1 LITNPAGR
9 ILDVGCDI
17 GEARADG
24 FVGPRGDGE
33 GSVELVGVD
42 LLVHMEVS
50 RKRGELGSELYM

>member
-1 LITNPAGR
+1 M
-9 ILDVGCDI
+9 DVGCDI